1 MLLWGWSLALKRVL
15 RESMQPSWHHHGV
28 CVSVCCVWCVCVHA
42 SVCACV
48 SAYSIWVYTPSFPIQ
63 SMVHTGLSSTW
74 PPSTGGC
81 QVIPRTQW
89 SVSGGPSTLPLQRPR
104 MWATLDWP
112 AFFIAMVTFL
122 MQWWLQG
129 QPWTS
134 LEAR

>member
-1 MLLWGWSLALKRVL
+1 MCML
-15 RESMQPSWHHHGV
+15 
-28 CVSVCCVWCVCVHA
+28 C
-42 SVCACV
+42 VCACGLCMCICTFIV
-48 SAYSIWVYTPSFPIQ
+48 GLHTILTPSLHTLPPHSHFTPSFPTTSLLMDHTLPPPPPPH
-63 SMVHTGLSSTW
+63 SMAHTGLSSTW

-104 MWATLDWP
+104 MWATSDWP